1 LDFLIDRLIENS
13 EAVSDPTV
21 RMAYGRLSGVVGIF
35 SNLLLFAM
43 KLAAG
48 LAAGAISVVAD
59 GLNNLTDAIS
69 SVVTLVGFHISG
81 QKADEEHPFGHGR
94 VEYVTGLLVSLVI
107 VLVGVELLKTSIGRI
122 IEPQAAAFAPLTL
135 GILALSVVLKLL
147 QYRFN
152 HRLSVRIESASLK
165 ATAQDSLSDAAATA
179 VIFVGGLVAVG
190 SGLHI
195 DGWLGVFVSLFILR
209 AGFLSAGDT
218 LNPLLGSRPS
228 RALVEEISATVLA
241 HEEILGVHDLIIHD
255 YGPGRSMMSL
265 HAEVSHESDILI
277 IHDLIDDIEREL
289 ALRFHTVAVIHMDP
303 IVTGDAQVDEMR
315 AQIAAL
321 VREVDEG
328 LTIHDFRMTAGALHT
343 NLIFDIAVPFRVT
356 LRDDEIGELVREKI
370 SRLPGK
376 FYTVIEIDRVFFE

>member
-1 LDFLIDRLIENS
+1 MDVLIGRLIANS

-21 RMAYGRLSGVVGIF
+21 RAAYGRLSGVVGIL
-35 SNLLLFAM
+35 SNLLLFAI

-48 LAAGAISVVAD
+48 LTAGAISVVAD
-59 GLNNLTDAIS
+59 GLNNLTDAAS
-69 SVVTLVGFHISG
+69 SVVTLVGFQLSG

-94 VEYVTGLLVSLVI
+94 MEYITGLLVSLVI
-107 VLVGVELLKTSIGRI
+107 VLVGVELLKTSANRI
-122 IEPQAAAFAPLTL
+122 IQPQVAEFSAFTL
-135 GILALSVVLKLL
+135 GILALSVMLKLL

-152 HRLSVRIESASLK
+152 HGLSRRIDSASLK
-165 ATAQDSLSDAAATA
+165 ATAQDSLSDAAATT
-179 VIFVGGLVAVG
+179 VIFVGGLVAMG
-190 SGLHI
+190 TGLQI
-195 DGWLGVFVSLFILR
+195 DGWLGVFVSIFILR
-209 AGFLSAGDT
+209 AGFLSARDT
-218 LNPLLGSRPS
+218 LNPLLGVRPS

-241 HEEILGVHDLIIHD
+241 HEEILGMHDLIIHD

-265 HAEVSHESDILI
+265 HAEVSHASDILI

-303 IVTGDAQVDEMR
+303 IVTGDAQVDSMR
-315 AQIAAL
+315 KQIAAL
-321 VREVDEG
+321 VQEVDEG

-370 SRLPGK
+370 GLLPGK
-376 FYTVIEIDRVFFE
+376 FYAVIEIDRVFFE

>member
-1 LDFLIDRLIENS
+1 MNTLIGRLIKNS
-13 EAVSDPTV
+13 EAVSNPSV
-21 RMAYGRLSGVVGIF
+21 RAAYGRLSGVAGIV

-43 KLAAG
+43 KLLAG

-59 GLNNLTDAIS
+59 GLNNLTDAVS
-69 SVVTLVGFHISG
+69 SLVTLVGFQISG

-94 VEYVTGLLVSLVI
+94 MEYITGLVVSLAI
-107 VLVGVELLKTSIGRI
+107 LLVGVELLKTSVSRI
-122 IEPQAAAFAPLTL
+122 AQPQAAVFAPLTL
-135 GILALSVVLKLL
+135 VILALSVLLKLL

-152 HRLSVRIESASLK
+152 LQLSRCIDSASLK

-179 VIFVGGLVAVG
+179 VIFLGGLVSMF
-190 SGLHI
+190 SGLQI
-195 DGWLGVFVSLFILR
+195 DGWLGVFVSIFILR
-209 AGFLSAGDT
+209 AGVMSAGDT

-228 RALVEEISATVLA
+228 QALVEEIHAVVLA
-241 HEEILGVHDLIIHD
+241 HEEILGMHDLIIHD

-265 HAEVSHESDILI
+265 HAEVSHQSDILI

-303 IVTGDAQVDEMR
+303 IVTGDAQVDTMR
-315 AQIAAL
+315 EQIAAL

-328 LTIHDFRMTAGALHT
+328 LTIHDFRMTAGTLHT
-343 NLIFDIAVPFRVT
+343 NLIFDIAVPFRLS

-376 FYTVIEIDRVFFE
+376 FYAVIEIDRVFFE